1 MSPEGHP
8 LLMTHSP
15 FAPITDREKMLQIMF
30 ETFQVPSMTLAV
42 DAVLALYASGRTEGI
57 VLDSGYG
64 ATHAVPSTKGFAIPD
79 AVLRL
84 DLAGDDL
91 TEYLTKILNERGYS
105 FNTAADRDI
114 VKDIKEKLCYV
125 TTDFDKELKMADS
138 GTSIEKKYEL
148 PDGKSIAVG
157 SERFRCPE
165 ALFNS
170 KLAGVES
177 AGIHKQIFDS
187 IMKCDGDLHEALY
200 GNIVLSGGS
209 SMRGV

>member
-1 MSPEGHP
+1 MSPEEHP

-64 ATHAVPSTKGFAIPD
+64 ATHAVPSTKGIAIPD

-91 TEYLTKILNERGYS
+91 TEYLTKILNER
-105 FNTAADRDI
+105 NTAADCDV

-125 TTDFDKELKMADS
+125 ATDFDKELKMADS

-165 ALFNS
+165 ALFHP
-170 KLAGVES
+170 KLAGV
-177 AGIHKQIFDS
+177 
-187 IMKCDGDLHEALY
+187 
-200 GNIVLSGGS
+200 
-209 SMRGV
+209 

>member
-1 MSPEGHP
+1 
-8 LLMTHSP
+8 
-15 FAPITDREKMLQIMF
+15 MLQIMF

-105 FNTAADRDI
+105 FNTAADRDV
-114 VKDIKEKLCYV
+114 VKDIKEKLCNV
-125 TTDFDKELKMADS
+125 ATDFDKELKMADS

-148 PDGKSIAVG
+148 PDGKSI
-157 SERFRCPE
+157 P
-165 ALFNS
+165 
-170 KLAGVES
+170 
-177 AGIHKQIFDS
+177 
-187 IMKCDGDLHEALY
+187 
-200 GNIVLSGGS
+200 
-209 SMRGV
+209 